1 MSEANQKTA
10 KDIQPNLAGSLCYL
24 LGWVTGIVFLIAARK
39 NPFIR
44 FHAVQSIVTFG
55 LITLGAI
62 IFAAIPLAG
71 WMLAWVLLVLAAVPW
86 ILLMVKA
93 GQGQWYKLPLTGNI
107 VDKQLR
113 PTMIQD

>member
-1 MSEANQKTA
+1 MRKTTQKTSQ
-10 KDIQPNLAGSLCYL
+10 DFQRNLAGLSCYL

-44 FHAVQSIVTFG
+44 YHALQSIVTFG
-55 LITLGAI
+55 LITLVAI
-62 IFAAIPLAG
+62 IFAAIPVIG
-71 WMLAWVLLVLAAVPW
+71 WILTWILLVLAAVPW

-107 VDKQLR
+107 AGKQLR
-113 PTMIQD
+113 PAMIQD